1 MISEKGTA
9 LLERLF
15 PARYRAEVEGGVLKG
30 EAEVNGREVALA
42 GVVDGTALGVNE
54 VLRLSRAVLEVLEKK
69 PQTPIVLLIDTK
81 GQRMELRDELLGL
94 NQYLAHLCRV
104 LEMARERGHRLVA
117 VVAGEA
123 LGGALIAT
131 GLMAQEVIALEGA
144 NPMVMPMAGIAA
156 VTKCCTTMLE
166 ELSVRNPVFTP
177 GADAF
182 HQMGGVDRL
191 RPADPAEALV
201 EALNEPERMEDHR
214 AAQAAQRGGRTK
226 AKAVA
231 DRVVALP

>member
-1 MISEKGTA
+1 MISEKVAA

-15 PARYRAEVEGGVLKG
+15 PEGAHAEVEAGVLSGGATVGG
-30 EAEVNGREVALA
+30 ETVALA

-54 VLRLSRAVLEVLEKK
+54 VVRLSRALLEVLERQPKR
-69 PQTPIVLLIDTK
+69 PIVLLIDTR

-104 LEMARERGHRLVA
+104 LEMARQREHRLVA

-131 GLMAQEVIALEGA
+131 GLMAQEVIALEEA

-166 ELSVRNPVFTP
+166 ELSARNPVFTP

-182 HQMGGVDRL
+182 YRMGGIDRL
-191 RPADPAEALV
+191 RPADPAAALA
-201 EALNEPERMEDHR
+201 EALNEPVRLADHR
-214 AAQAAQRGGRTK
+214 AAQGEGRGGRTK
-226 AKAVA
+226 ARNVA
-231 DRVVALP
+231 ERVVALP